1 MRPVPTTAA
10 LLAGLIA
17 APAVAEDFPL
27 DPRYT
32 DADGDMI
39 ADIPEDP
46 ADWVDPSTLIF
57 AYTPVEDPAV
67 YAEVWAEFIDHLAE
81 ATGRD
86 VQFFPVQSNAAQIE
100 AMRAGRLH
108 IAGFNTGANPLAV
121 ACAGFR
127 PFAIMAAEDG
137 AYGYRMAFI
146 THVESDIEELA
157 DLEGRTL
164 AFTSETSNS
173 GFKAP
178 SSLLEQEFGWSPGE
192 QYEPA
197 FSGAHDN
204 SVLGVVN
211 RDYDA
216 AAIAD
221 EIMVR
226 MAARGVID
234 MDDIRTIYES
244 EPFPTTGYGT
254 VHNLTP
260 ELQETIRE
268 AFFSF
273 DWEGTRLLEEF
284 QPFEQEAFIP
294 ITFQEHWAV
303 VREIDAATGVSYT
316 CN

>member
-1 MRPVPTTAA
+1 MKQMLTTSA
-10 LLAGLIA
+10 LASLIA
-17 APAVAEDFPL
+17 LPLWAADFTL
-27 DPRYT
+27 DPRFT

-39 ADIPEDP
+39 ADIPTDP
-46 ADWVDPSTLIF
+46 SQLVDPSTLIF

-67 YAEVWAEFIDHLAE
+67 YAEVWAEFIDHLSE
-81 ATGRD
+81 ATGRP

-127 PFAIMAAEDG
+127 PFAIMAANDG
-137 AYGYRMAFI
+137 SYGYRMAFI
-146 THVESDIEELA
+146 THVDTDIHELA
-157 DLEGRTL
+157 DLEGKTL

-178 SSLLEQEFGWSPGE
+178 SSLLEQEFGWQPGD
-192 QYEPA
+192 QYTPA

-211 RDYDA
+211 KDYDA

-221 EIMVR
+221 EIMIR
-226 MAARGVID
+226 MAARDVVD
-234 MDDIRTIYES
+234 LDDIRTIYES
-244 EPFPTTGYGT
+244 EPFPTTGYG
-254 VHNLTP
+254 VVYNLTP
-260 ELQETIRE
+260 ELQETIRD

-273 DWEGTRLLEEF
+273 DWDGTRLQQEF
-284 QPFEQEAFIP
+284 SPFQQETFIP
-294 ITFQEHWAV
+294 ITFQEHWSV

>member
-1 MRPVPTTAA
+1 MRLLTTSAA
-10 LLAGLIA
+10 TMALIA
-17 APAVAEDFPL
+17 APALAEEFQL

-46 ADWVDPSTLIF
+46 AEWIDPSTLIF

-67 YAEVWAEFIDHLAE
+67 YAEVWQEFIDHLSE
-81 ATGRD
+81 ATGRP
-86 VQFFPVQSNAAQIE
+86 VEFFPVQSNAAQIE

-127 PFAIMAAEDG
+127 PFAIMAAESG
-137 AYGYRMAFI
+137 EYGYRMAFI
-146 THVESDIEELA
+146 THIDTDIEELA

-178 SSLLEQEFGWSPGE
+178 SSLLEQEFGWQPGE
-192 QYEPA
+192 EYTPA

-221 EIMVR
+221 EIMIR
-226 MAARGVID
+226 MAARGVVD
-234 MDDIRTIYES
+234 LDEIRTIYES
-244 EPFPTTGYGT
+244 EPFPTTGYG
-254 VHNLTP
+254 VVYNLSP
-260 ELQETIRE
+260 ELQETIEE

-284 QPFEQEAFIP
+284 QPFEQEKFIP

>member
-1 MRPVPTTAA
+1 MKTFAATVAAAA
-10 LLAGLIA
+10 LVAGGASA
-17 APAVAEDFPL
+17 AEFTL
-27 DPRYT
+27 DPRFT
-32 DADGDMI
+32 DSDGDMI
-39 ADIPEDP
+39 ADIPENP
-46 ADWVDPSTLIF
+46 SDWVDPSTLIF

-67 YAEVWAEFIDHLAE
+67 YAEVWSEFIDHLSE
-81 ATGRD
+81 ATGRP

-127 PFAIMAAEDG
+127 PFAIMAANDG
-137 AYGYRMAFI
+137 TYGYRMAFI
-146 THVESDIEELA
+146 THVDTDIEELA
-157 DLEGRTL
+157 DLKGRTL

-178 SSLLEQEFGWSPGE
+178 SSLLEQEFGWQPGVD
-192 QYEPA
+192 YTPA

-204 SVLGVVN
+204 SVLGVAN
-211 RDYDA
+211 QDYDA

-221 EIMVR
+221 EIMIR
-226 MAARGVID
+226 MAARGVVNL
-234 MDDIRTIYES
+234 DDIRTIYES
-244 EPFPTTGYGT
+244 EPFPTTGYG
-254 VHNLTP
+254 VVYNLTP
-260 ELQETIRE
+260 ELQETIRK

-273 DWEGTRLLEEF
+273 DWDGTRLQQEF
-284 QPFEQEAFIP
+284 SPFQQEKFIP
-294 ITFQEHWAV
+294 ITFQEHWSV

>member
-1 MRPVPTTAA
+1 MKMLATSVAVSA
-10 LLAGLIA
+10 MLAGA
-17 APAVAEDFPL
+17 AAAAEFTL
-27 DPRYT
+27 DPRFT
-32 DADGDMI
+32 DADGDLI
-39 ADIPEDP
+39 ADIPSDP
-46 ADWVDPSTLIF
+46 SQLVDPPALIF

-81 ATGRD
+81 ATGRP

-127 PFAIMAAEDG
+127 PFAIMSAEDG
-137 AYGYRMAFI
+137 TYGYRMAFI
-146 THVESDIEELA
+146 THVDSDIAELA

-173 GFKAP
+173 GYKAP
-178 SSLLEQEFGWSPGE
+178 SALLREMFGWEPGTN
-192 QYEPA
+192 YTPA

-211 RDYDA
+211 RDYEA

-221 EIMVR
+221 EVMIR
-226 MAARGVID
+226 MAARDVID
-234 MDDIRTIYES
+234 LADIRTVYES
-244 EPFPTTGYGT
+244 DPFPTTGYG
-254 VHNLTP
+254 VVNNLTP

-273 DWEGTRLLEEF
+273 DWEGTGLQEEF
-284 QPFEQEAFIP
+284 ASFNMERFMP